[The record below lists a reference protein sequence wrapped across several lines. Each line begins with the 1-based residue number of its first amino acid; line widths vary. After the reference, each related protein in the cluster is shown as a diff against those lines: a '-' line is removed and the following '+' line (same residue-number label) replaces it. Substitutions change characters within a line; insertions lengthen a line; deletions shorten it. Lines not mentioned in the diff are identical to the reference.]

1 MLGRPG
7 EPSPQNGRERKTSNK
22 AQQRR
27 DCLEKN
33 GFHRARL
40 LGPCDTTTRQHE
52 ANHLAAALWPPSLL
66 PRRLEM
72 SGHPSTPSRIPV
84 RGGGSS
90 ATPTLNLSGSSK
102 SSPHERF
109 SPWKRSVEDDLLETD
124 DFSKAVRH
132 LPISVWRDIYHQQLP
147 PDRAA
152 LALRKIAGVTGK
164 GALRRKRARLPKPE
178 KKVVAFTEDKG
189 SAKNRQGRG
198 GGEAEGG
205 SEKRRPFSPPFA
217 CLADEPAS
225 GGSRDRTGSGS
236 NSGSGDRDKDRSWD
250 PTEAELR
257 RARSA
262 SSRPPSSSVV
272 SVASSTTS
280 IASVASHGSA
290 ASAASTASSSHSVTK
305 ASFVSTTRQR
315 SHTAFSTP
323 DGKEVET
330 WGGRAAHSQGKA
342 ARVAV
347 INASVPQAETAAAQ
361 GAPRVCVPRSNANA
375 KANTIMSA
383 SAGVSATSDVGGSP
397 DRAGSTPKS
406 QQSPRS
412 PPRPSSC
419 GGGGR
424 SSGSSGYGQDLT
436 LIESKGEVEAK
447 GVTDITIGAR
457 VRTSRGRVGTIR
469 FVGPTAFA
477 EGEWVGVELDEAA
490 GSHDGVVQGQ
500 RYFTCASSLAGD
512 GAAGGG
518 VRGGRHGTFVRR
530 ADLGAMGKMH
540 HADHAGEKH
549 AAAGAEVAVKGED
562 EQRMSGAL
570 ANIEPLFRAIH
581 EVVTRRHIGTYDL
594 FRSLDGDSNGTISKV
609 EFMTG
614 LDRLLDLKGRK
625 ESCHVRPAMALLYV
639 EEKKKRGERHE
650 TLPTGRDTKER
661 GCTKLYR
668 HCRFIRTTG
677 AHIVVGIVY

>member
-1 MLGRPG
+1 M
-7 EPSPQNGRERKTSNK
+7 
-22 AQQRR
+22 
-27 DCLEKN
+27 
-33 GFHRARL
+33 
-40 LGPCDTTTRQHE
+40 
-52 ANHLAAALWPPSLL
+52 
-66 PRRLEM
+66 
-72 SGHPSTPSRIPV
+72 
-84 RGGGSS
+84 
-90 ATPTLNLSGSSK
+90 
-102 SSPHERF
+102 
-109 SPWKRSVEDDLLETD
+109 EDDLLETD

-178 KKVVAFTEDKG
+178 KKVVAFTGDKG
-189 SAKNRQGRG
+189 SAKTRQE
-198 GGEAEGG
+198 GEADEEKGG
-205 SEKRRPFSPPFA
+205 SEKKRPFSPPFA

-236 NSGSGDRDKDRSWD
+236 GSGSGDRDKDSSWD
-250 PTEAELR
+250 PTEVDLR
-257 RARSA
+257 HARSA

-280 IASVASHGSA
+280 IASAASHASA

-347 INASVPQAETAAAQ
+347 INASVPSAETAAAQ
-361 GAPRVCVPRSNANA
+361 DAPRVCVPGSNAKT
-375 KANTIMSA
+375 KANTSTSA
-383 SAGVSATSDVGGSP
+383 SANADASATSDVGGSP
-397 DRAGSTPKS
+397 DRAGGTPKS
-406 QQSPRS
+406 QQPPRS
-412 PPRPSSC
+412 PPRPSSG

-424 SSGSSGYGQDLT
+424 SSGSSGYGQDST
-436 LIESKGEVEAK
+436 LIKSKGEVEAK
-447 GVTDITIGAR
+447 GVVDITIGAR
-457 VRTSRGRVGTIR
+457 VRTSRGRVGTVR

-500 RYFTCASSLAGD
+500 RYFTCATSLAGD
-512 GAAGGG
+512 GAAGGEG
-518 VRGGRHGTFVRR
+518 EGGRHGTFVRR
-530 ADLGAMGKMH
+530 ADLGAVGKTH
-540 HADHAGEKH
+540 HAGGKHAG
-549 AAAGAEVAVKGED
+549 AGAEEAVKGED

-639 EEKKKRGERHE
+639 EEKKEERRE
-650 TLPTGRDTKER
+650 TWNPTNWER
-661 GCTKLYR
+661 YEGKSL
-668 HCRFIRTTG
+668 
-677 AHIVVGIVY
+677 